1 MFLDNE
7 VKDERQLKN
16 KIYKVKLFHKTY
28 LSILVIKLYRL
39 TWNIMK

>member
-7 VKDERQLKN
+7 VKDEKQLKN
-16 KIYKVKLFHKTY
+16 KIYKGKLFHKTY
-28 LSILVIKLYRL
+28 LVINLYRL